1 MDRHTGWPRYFS
13 RFPIQRQRKARQQYF
28 SDEQRQARTNPFF
41 CYRSFWLTCSPDKT
55 RRVIILCAILYWT
68 FGALIYWSVVIV
80 FNRGGSVSSSPS
92 TLSALT
98 FGSSPEV
105 QKKWESTAEVI
116 QNRNWEIYRFF
127 AAFWITSGEA
137 AKKIKSC
144 NT

>member
-13 RFPIQRQRKARQQYF
+13 RFPIQRQRKARQQY
-28 SDEQRQARTNPFF
+28 SPMNKDRRERTLFF
-41 CYRSFWLTCSPDKT
+41 CYRSFWLTWSPDKT

-116 QNRNWEIYRFF
+116 ENRNWAIYRLF
-127 AAFWITSGEA
+127 AAFWISSGEA